1 MEEQKTPE
9 RAEART
15 DGGKKLLLAA
25 CVLLAAALVVLLVLL
40 LRTPKA
46 GPSGMVR
53 DTAALAGQLENKTE
67 EEIIAELN
75 RVVDEGMFNIAINSY
90 ITFPDAK
97 GEGVANIENVPGNRY
112 NMTVSI
118 VLDDTGET
126 VYQSKGIKPGQYIQ
140 KIRLDEE
147 LPEGFYYATA
157 VFTAYAQD
165 EAHTRVGQAAA
176 KIQLEVGG

>member
-1 MEEQKTPE
+1 MNETESAPRKKRG
-9 RAEART
+9 RAW
-15 DGGKKLLLAA
+15 LAA
-25 CVLLAAALVVLLVLL
+25 GIAVVLVAAAA
-40 LRTPKA
+40 A
-46 GPSGMVR
+46 GFFWWRSSHRQDSFFDVS
-53 DTAALAGQLENKTE
+53 ALTGALPGKSE
-67 EEIIAELN
+67 EEVIAELN

-126 VYQSKGIKPGQYIQ
+126 VSQSKGIKPGQYIQ

-165 EAHTRVGQAAA
+165 EAHTRGGQAAA
-176 KIQLEVGG
+176 KSQLEVGG

>member
-1 MEEQKTPE
+1 MNETESAPRKKRG
-9 RAEART
+9 RAWIAA
-15 DGGKKLLLAA
+15 GLAV
-25 CVLLAAALVVLLVLL
+25 VLVTAAA
-40 LRTPKA
+40 A
-46 GPSGMVR
+46 GFFWWRSSHRQDSFFDVS
-53 DTAALAGQLENKTE
+53 ALTGALPGKSE
-67 EEIIAELN
+67 EEVIAELN

>member
-1 MEEQKTPE
+1 MNETESAPRKKRG
-9 RAEART
+9 RAW
-15 DGGKKLLLAA
+15 LAA
-25 CVLLAAALVVLLVLL
+25 GIAVVLVAAAA
-40 LRTPKA
+40 A
-46 GPSGMVR
+46 GFFWWRSSHRQDSFFDVS
-53 DTAALAGQLENKTE
+53 ALTGALPGKSE
-67 EEIIAELN
+67 EEVIAELN

-118 VLDDTGET
+118 VLDDTGEN

>member
-1 MEEQKTPE
+1 MSALTGALP
-9 RAEART
+9 
-15 DGGKKLLLAA
+15 GK
-25 CVLLAAALVVLLVLL
+25 
-40 LRTPKA
+40 
-46 GPSGMVR
+46 S
-53 DTAALAGQLENKTE
+53 E
-67 EEIIAELN
+67 EEVIAELN

-165 EAHTRVGQAAA
+165 EAHPRRP
-176 KIQLEVGG
+176 GGRKDPTGSGRLRRPRIGRRGNASETVIHQTSL

>member
-1 MEEQKTPE
+1 MNETESAPRKKRG
-9 RAEART
+9 RAW
-15 DGGKKLLLAA
+15 LAA
-25 CVLLAAALVVLLVLL
+25 GIAVVLV
-40 LRTPKA
+40 
-46 GPSGMVR
+46 
-53 DTAALAGQLENKTE
+53 TAASAGFFWWRSSHRQDSFFDVSALTGALPGKSE
-67 EEIIAELN
+67 EEVIAVLN

>member
-1 MEEQKTPE
+1 MNETESAPRKKRG
-9 RAEART
+9 RAW
-15 DGGKKLLLAA
+15 LAA
-25 CVLLAAALVVLLVLL
+25 GIAVVLVAAAA
-40 LRTPKA
+40 A
-46 GPSGMVR
+46 GFFRWRSRHRQDSFFDVS
-53 DTAALAGQLENKTE
+53 ALTGALPGKSE
-67 EEIIAELN
+67 EEVIAELN

>member
-1 MEEQKTPE
+1 MNETESAPRKKRG
-9 RAEART
+9 RAW
-15 DGGKKLLLAA
+15 LAA
-25 CVLLAAALVVLLVLL
+25 GIAVVLVTAAA
-40 LRTPKA
+40 A
-46 GPSGMVR
+46 GFFWWRSSHRQDSFFDVS
-53 DTAALAGQLENKTE
+53 ALTGALPGKSE
-67 EEIIAELN
+67 EEVIAELN

-126 VYQSKGIKPGQYIQ
+126 VYQSTGIKPGQYIQ

>member
-1 MEEQKTPE
+1 MNETESAPRKKRG
-9 RAEART
+9 RAW
-15 DGGKKLLLAA
+15 LAA
-25 CVLLAAALVVLLVLL
+25 GIAVVLVTAAA
-40 LRTPKA
+40 A
-46 GPSGMVR
+46 GFFWWRSSHRQDSFFDVS
-53 DTAALAGQLENKTE
+53 ALTGALPGKSE
-67 EEIIAELN
+67 EEVIAELN

-147 LPEGFYYATA
+147 LPEGFYYAPA

-165 EAHTRVGQAAA
+165 EAHPRVGQAAA

>member
-1 MEEQKTPE
+1 MNETESAPRKKWG
-9 RAEART
+9 RAW
-15 DGGKKLLLAA
+15 LAA
-25 CVLLAAALVVLLVLL
+25 GIAVVLVAAAA
-40 LRTPKA
+40 A
-46 GPSGMVR
+46 GFFWWRSSHRQDSFFDVS
-53 DTAALAGQLENKTE
+53 ALTGALPGKSE
-67 EEIIAELN
+67 EEVIAELN